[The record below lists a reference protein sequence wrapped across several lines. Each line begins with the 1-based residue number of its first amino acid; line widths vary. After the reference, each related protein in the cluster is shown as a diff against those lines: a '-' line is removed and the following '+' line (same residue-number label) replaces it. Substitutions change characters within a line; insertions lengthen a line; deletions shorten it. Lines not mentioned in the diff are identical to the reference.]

1 MGTFE
6 HGSDRPEGMIDA
18 EAKVLSIA
26 PASEATA
33 EPAEGDGEYVIKL
46 ALEGAPGPRAG
57 GGEGGGEDV
66 ITPARGGRGGGAREC
81 SRPPD
86 QIPPGGDTVRV
97 RVPTPAPSLLDL
109 ASARAG
115 PRGGGGWGRGGGC

>member
-6 HGSDRPEGMIDA
+6 HGSDTPEGMIDA

-46 ALEGAPGPRAG
+46 ALEGQ
-57 GGEGGGEDV
+57 GEV
-66 ITPARGGRGGGAREC
+66 AHEC
-81 SRPPD
+81 SLSPD
-86 QIPPGGDTVRV
+86 QMPSVGDTVPV
-97 RVPTPAPSLLDL
+97 RVSTTDPSLFELDFDRARPQ
-109 ASARAG
+109 AS
-115 PRGGGGWGRGGGC
+115 GG